1 MYPWQV
7 AGKNRI
13 KSHALMKG
21 HACLHV
27 FRYVC
32 PAFGESLLVLSFESD
47 ELRPDS
53 ASLSAAA

>member
-1 MYPWQV
+1 
-7 AGKNRI
+7 
-13 KSHALMKG
+13 MKG

-53 ASLSAAA
+53 ASLSAAAWRQEKHAVVNTHTKKRP